1 MSMQL
6 VLQQILVIF
15 CYVAVGVGAGKLG
28 IIDPDQR
35 KYLTKLC
42 SGLILPFTILSAASM
57 ALGAESF
64 RSLGIALGVMF
75 LVFGLTLAGSLTLLR
90 VFHAEDKFR
99 AALTSLITFPQLHLS
114 GPAPVSG
121 AVRGNRR
128 AL

>member
-28 IIDPDQR
+28 IIDPEQR

-57 ALGAESF
+57 ELGAE
-64 RSLGIALGVMF
+64 
-75 LVFGLTLAGSLTLLR
+75 GLSISLTDPKDLLLYLR
-90 VFHAEDKFR
+90 YMMEAGQDMQFME
-99 AALTSLITFPQLHLS
+99 
-114 GPAPVSG
+114 
-121 AVRGNRR
+121 
-128 AL
+128 

>member
-57 ALGAESF
+57 
-64 RSLGIALGVMF
+64 
-75 LVFGLTLAGSLTLLR
+75 
-90 VFHAEDKFR
+90 
-99 AALTSLITFPQLHLS
+99 
-114 GPAPVSG
+114 
-121 AVRGNRR
+121 
-128 AL
+128 